1 MALRLAIQ
9 RTAIL
14 LLGGSGLIWG
24 FMVFPTSGA
33 TDEFRSLESQLLQ
46 SATFDNKALAIELS
60 SPAAQ
65 SARACDSSSQTALL
79 LIEIRLAEAAL
90 REGAVDDFDR
100 RAKSLEIRS
109 KQTLS
114 CAPRDSLVWLIAF
127 GLQILHGQSGKQTL
141 DLLEMSYETSP
152 REAWIGIR
160 RIIAAMPVLMLLSP
174 ALQEKVLAEF
184 EQLARS
190 GFFYETA
197 RAYAGTSASTRV
209 MLADRIQRLDA
220 RQQKLF
226 WNEVEKIHSD

>member
-9 RTAIL
+9 RTVIL

-24 FMVFPTSGA
+24 FIVFPISGA

-46 SATFDNKALAIELS
+46 SATFDNKALAVELS

-65 SARACDSSSQTALL
+65 SAGACDSSSQTALL

-100 RAKSLEIRS
+100 RTKSLETRS

-114 CAPRDSLVWLIAF
+114 CAPRDSLVWLVAF
-127 GLQILHGQSGKQTL
+127 GLQILHGSGKETL

-160 RIIAAMPVLMLLSP
+160 RIIAAIPVLMLLSP
-174 ALQEKVLAEF
+174 PLQEKVLAEF

-197 RAYAGTSASTRV
+197 RAYDGTSASTRV